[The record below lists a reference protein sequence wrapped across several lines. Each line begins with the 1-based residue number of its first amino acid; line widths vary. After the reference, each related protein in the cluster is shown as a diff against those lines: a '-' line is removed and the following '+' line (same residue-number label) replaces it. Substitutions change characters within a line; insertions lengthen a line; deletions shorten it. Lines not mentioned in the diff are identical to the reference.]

1 MAARFWVG
9 GSGTWD
15 NTSTANWSATSGGA
29 SGASAP
35 IAGDSAT
42 FDANSGT
49 AAVVTVAATATATTV
64 TINKADITL
73 SLSGSPTIAGTT
85 TLTTGS
91 VVLNSFTYTTN
102 VFSTAN
108 SNARTVNFG
117 TGKIVLT
124 GTSGTIWNAS
134 TATNLTISGEPLI
147 ECPNG
152 GAGTRT
158 LGNGGTAGGSVSIAV
173 SYRVTGGADT
183 ITANGFIKN
192 LDFTGFSGT
201 FSNSSRTII
210 GSLTVS
216 AGMTLSAG
224 TATTTFAATSGAQ
237 NVTTAG
243 KTFDFP
249 LTFNGIGGT
258 FSFLDALTQGSTRNF
273 TLTNGTVRLKEGVT
287 SVVGVFLTS
296 GTNQKFLQSGLTG
309 TQATLSQA
317 SGTVNA
323 SNLTVQDIN
332 AIGGASWNAYVD
344 YDNDDAGNNDGWN
357 FGLSP
362 PYATY
367 EPPIIIRSFTQPR
380 RF

>member
-1 MAARFWVG
+1 
-9 GSGTWD
+9 
-15 NTSTANWSATSGGA
+15 
-29 SGASAP
+29 
-35 IAGDSAT
+35 
-42 FDANSGT
+42 
-49 AAVVTVAATATATTV
+49 
-64 TINKADITL
+64 
-73 SLSGSPTIAGTT
+73 
-85 TLTTGS
+85 
-91 VVLNSFTYTTN
+91 
-102 VFSTAN
+102 
-108 SNARTVNFG
+108 
-117 TGKIVLT
+117 
-124 GTSGTIWNAS
+124 
-134 TATNLTISGEPLI
+134 
-147 ECPNG
+147 
-152 GAGTRT
+152 
-158 LGNGGTAGGSVSIAV
+158 
-173 SYRVTGGADT
+173 VTGGADT

-296 GTNQKFLQSGLTG
+296 GTNQKFLHSGLTG